1 VSTRR
6 NQIAASAA
14 VALALLAVAC
24 RGEPGAGEAHA
35 RLVVLE
41 RDVGGLREALSRL
54 QRGEPIFPEEAVV
67 VSISEELVTQF
78 VTAQLPFVI
87 GAGSLEVSLNRAEA
101 SFNGSPL
108 VRLTGTIA
116 LKGHP
121 GLAGDVK
128 AIGALTG
135 IKVDPVDGVLQADL
149 AIDHVDL
156 VRVAGL
162 EALLTG
168 GAEDE
173 LARTIR
179 REVEGHL
186 PHVQIPVRIE
196 QSIDLPSVTE
206 GPVRIQGATMGLSA
220 GVVGVYASR
229 GALWVAVRVE
239 PGELVKTAAESGR

>member
-1 VSTRR
+1 
-6 NQIAASAA
+6 
-14 VALALLAVAC
+14 
-24 RGEPGAGEAHA
+24 
-35 RLVVLE
+35 
-41 RDVGGLREALSRL
+41 
-54 QRGEPIFPEEAVV
+54 
-67 VSISEELVTQF
+67 
-78 VTAQLPFVI
+78 
-87 GAGSLEVSLNRAEA
+87 
-101 SFNGSPL
+101 
-108 VRLTGTIA
+108 
-116 LKGHP
+116 
-121 GLAGDVK
+121 
-128 AIGALTG
+128 
-135 IKVDPVDGVLQADL
+135 
-149 AIDHVDL
+149 
-156 VRVAGL
+156 VAGL

-168 GAEDE
+168 SGAEDE